1 MTHHFL
7 ALDGAATLA
16 TEHLLLTRRAVRDAI
31 ERCAMA
37 VIHGEAGLGKTFAVE
52 DLVAG
57 TKEPVLWT
65 SFPSRPT
72 PRLVAAD
79 LLERL
84 SGRSGR
90 RDRFAIVAELV
101 DRLTQGPRLLVVDE
115 SQLLTGD
122 CIELLRYLHDD
133 RRTHFA
139 LVLVGGH
146 GTWQVLSRE
155 PMLASRVFR
164 RVCFAPLSR
173 PQVLEAIPAYH
184 SVYADCDPDLIGD
197 IDDVFA
203 HGNLRNWAAF
213 TLSARQ
219 LAQEHGRLRLDKQ
232 IVANVYALHGG
243 GGPNR

>member
-1 MTHHFL
+1 VTHHFL

-52 DLVAG
+52 DVVAG

-122 CIELLRYLHDD
+122 CIELLRYLHDH

-146 GTWQVLSRE
+146 GSRTD
-155 PMLASRVFR
+155 PMFPGTS
-164 RVCFAPLSR
+164 
-173 PQVLEAIPAYH
+173 
-184 SVYADCDPDLIGD
+184 
-197 IDDVFA
+197 
-203 HGNLRNWAAF
+203 
-213 TLSARQ
+213 
-219 LAQEHGRLRLDKQ
+219 HGRTTTPAIRRTLTGLD
-232 IVANVYALHGG
+232 APASLWEPPTSLYDNLDGRTLLHGL
-243 GGPNR
+243 NRHHLFPPPEPQAQ